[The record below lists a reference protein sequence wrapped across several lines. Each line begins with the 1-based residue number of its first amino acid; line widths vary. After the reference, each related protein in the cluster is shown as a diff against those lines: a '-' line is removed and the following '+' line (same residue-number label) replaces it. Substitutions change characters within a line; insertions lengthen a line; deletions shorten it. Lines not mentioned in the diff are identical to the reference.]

1 MPLMMKHG
9 APANLADTIHHVIVE
24 HIVVGYA
31 RLFRQVQLALGE
43 RLEDHHL
50 HYVCDVDD

>member
-1 MPLMMKHG
+1 MMKHG
-9 APANLADTIHHVIVE
+9 APANLADTIHRVIVE
-24 HIVVGYA
+24 NIVVGYA
-31 RLFRQVQLALGE
+31 RLFRKVQLALGE